1 MRRPSSSWASIAAL
15 AAVATV
21 PFLRFDADPL
31 DLKDPSK
38 ESTQT
43 ALELTNDKLTSP
55 YTIDVLA
62 PNVAGARALE
72 TKLGALPEVKQI
84 LWLGSFVPEDQGP
97 KLDILGQMQLFLG
110 PLLDGGAVAEPAT
123 PAQER
128 DAVAAYAKRL
138 AIFLAGPKGAV
149 LGDAGKALSTALQ
162 AFLAMPGGG
171 DVATLHTVLLGGLPG
186 RLDVLKESVQATPLT
201 VETMP
206 PGIKSDW
213 ITADGRVRLQVFPK
227 GDMKDETQ
235 LAQFVAAVRAAAPN
249 ATGAP
254 VAILESGRTVSNA
267 FRDASITALFA
278 ITIVLALTLRRLRD
292 VVLVVVP
299 LLMAGLFA
307 LATCVAAGIAFNY
320 ANVIAVPLLMG
331 IGVAF
336 DIYFVMAW
344 RRATGPVALL
354 QTSTARAVVF
364 SACTTTTA
372 FGSLA
377 LSHHAGTA
385 SMGVLLMLT
394 LGYVVFCTLF
404 VQPAL
409 MSLWGRGRTA

>member
-1 MRRPSSSWASIAAL
+1 M
-15 AAVATV
+15 VAV
-21 PFLRFDADPL
+21 PFSRFDADPL

-38 ESTQT
+38 ESTRT
-43 ALELTNDKLTSP
+43 AIELTNDKLTSP

-62 PNVAGARALE
+62 PDLAGAQALV
-72 TKLGALPEVKQI
+72 KRLGTLPEVKQV

-97 KLDILGQMQLFLG
+97 KLDILSQMQLFLG
-110 PLLDGGAVAEPAT
+110 PLFDSGAVVAPAT
-123 PAQER
+123 PEQER
-128 DAVAAYAKRL
+128 QAVAAYTAHL
-138 AIFLAGPKGAV
+138 VHFLGSPKGSV
-149 LGDAGKALSTALQ
+149 LGQGGKDLVAALQ
-162 AFLAMPGGG
+162 AFQAMPGGG
-171 DVATLHTVLLGGLPG
+171 DIGVLHQVLLGGLPG
-186 RLDVLKESVQATPLT
+186 RLDVLKEAIQAGPLT
-201 VETMP
+201 VDTMP
-206 PGIKSDW
+206 AEVKSDW
-213 ITADGRVRLQVFPK
+213 IAADGRVRLQVFPK
-227 GDMKDETQ
+227 GNVKDETQ

-267 FRDASITALFA
+267 FRDASITALIA
-278 ITIVLALTLRRLRD
+278 ITIVLGLTLRRLRD

-299 LLMAGLFA
+299 LVMAGLYA
-307 LATCVAAGIAFNY
+307 MATCVIVDIPFNY

-344 RRATGPVALL
+344 RRSTGPVALL

-385 SMGVLLMLT
+385 SMGVLLMVT
-394 LGYVVFCTLF
+394 LAYVVFCTLF
-404 VQPAL
+404 IQPAL
-409 MSLWGRGRTA
+409 MAIWGRGTAGR